1 MRLLTIV
8 MRTVVTVVVSVRLLS
23 TKMRTVVTIV
33 VCSVCLSCASRD
45 AIWDVDSCTRWGHIL
60 SMGRHTVGYI
70 CAFTRFSQL
79 LNCGR
84 ILTLRASVKEQ

>member
-23 TKMRTVVTIV
+23 TKMRTVVTVV

-60 SMGRHTVGYI
+60 SMGRDTVGRI
-70 CAFTRFSQL
+70 CALPVFLSCL
-79 LNCGR
+79 
-84 ILTLRASVKEQ
+84 IVVEY